1 MGKAGA
7 VVSLLFPAAFFC
19 NYSIMRKTI
28 YSRRP
33 VVIVVPSLMITV
45 DEYHDSS
52 QCSIPIIILASLWGV
67 GITYVAFDLYS
78 SYAIEFV
85 QATTLSR
92 SSINTK

>member
-1 MGKAGA
+1 MFEQILIDRSERINRLKNAERR
-7 VVSLLFPAAFFC
+7 SL
-19 NYSIMRKTI
+19 
-28 YSRRP
+28 
-33 VVIVVPSLMITV
+33 VIVVPSLMITV